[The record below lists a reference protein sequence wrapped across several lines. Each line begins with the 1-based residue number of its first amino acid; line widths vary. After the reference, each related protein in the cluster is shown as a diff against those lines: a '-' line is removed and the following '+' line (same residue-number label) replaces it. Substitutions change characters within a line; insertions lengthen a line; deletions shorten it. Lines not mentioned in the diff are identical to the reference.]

1 MKIRYGHHAGREL
14 GFVLSVAILGLLL
27 VTAVAFAP
35 WYSAVTIA
43 GRG

>member
-1 MKIRYGHHAGREL
+1 MKIRYGRHAGREL

-35 WYSAVTIA
+35 WYGVVTVA